1 MGRTT
6 LTFTDNSNEDSTVTY
21 HAPNLTA
28 ANFDAQGTLAGAL
41 SVATNA
47 LSLGH
52 LSKRTI
58 AQDPINDPGIATD
71 VYAQRELK
79 WRVTYQGDTSGKTF
93 QLEIPCALLT
103 DNLVPNTDMADLT
116 STSWENWVE
125 AFEAY
130 ARTPDDVAETVTVI
144 SAKLVGRNL

>member
-6 LTFTDNSNEDSTVTY
+6 ITFTDNSNEDSTVTY
-21 HAPNLTA
+21 QAPTLTA
-28 ANFDAQGTLAGAL
+28 ANFDAQATLAGAL

-58 AQDPINDPGIATD
+58 AQDPIDDPGIATD

-79 WRVTYQGDTSGKTF
+79 WRVSYQGDTSGKTF
-93 QLEIPCALLT
+93 QVEIPCALLT
-103 DNLVPNTDMADLT
+103 DNLVPNTDLADIT
-116 STSWENWVE
+116 STSWANFIT

-130 ARTPDDVAETVTVI
+130 ARTPDDPTETVTFL
-144 SAKLVGRNL
+144 SARLVGRNL